1 MLNELV
7 NIVEIENVRQMNAMV
22 LLDDFLDLVV
32 IFLLMELI
40 EPPFNLLSVLFQ
52 KLMES
57 SQESEL
63 TDFNFT
69 LRHLRNVV
77 ISTIGQ
83 EFDVAL

>member
-7 NIVEIENVRQMNAMV
+7 DIVEIENVRQMNAMV

-52 KLMES
+52 QFVES

-63 TDFNFT
+63 TDFSFI

-77 ISTIGQ
+77 ISTIG
-83 EFDVAL
+83 

>member
-22 LLDDFLDLVV
+22 LLDDFLDLIV
-32 IFLLMELI
+32 IFLPMELI

-52 KLMES
+52 KLVES
-57 SQESEL
+57 SQKSEL

-83 EFDVAL
+83 ELDVTL

>member
-1 MLNELV
+1 MLNKLV
-7 NIVEIENVRQMNAMV
+7 DVVEIENVRQMNAMV
-22 LLDDFLDLVV
+22 LFDDFLDLVMV
-32 IFLLMELI
+32 SLLMELI

-52 KLMES
+52 QLVES

-63 TDFNFT
+63 TDFSFT

-83 EFDVAL
+83 ELDVTL

>member
-1 MLNELV
+1 MLNKLV
-7 NIVEIENVRQMNAMV
+7 DVVEIENVRQMNAMV

-32 IFLLMELI
+32 IFLPMELI

-52 KLMES
+52 KLVES

-83 EFDVAL
+83 ELDVTL

>member
-52 KLMES
+52 KLVES
-57 SQESEL
+57 SQKSEL

-83 EFDVAL
+83 ELDVTL

>member
-52 KLMES
+52 KLVES

-83 EFDVAL
+83 ELDVTL

>member
-7 NIVEIENVRQMNAMV
+7 DIVEIENVRQMNAMV
-22 LLDDFLDLVV
+22 LLDDFLDLVM

-52 KLMES
+52 QFVES

-63 TDFNFT
+63 TDFSFT

-83 EFDVAL
+83 ELDVTL

>member
-57 SQESEL
+57 SQKSEL

-83 EFDVAL
+83 ELDVTL

>member
-7 NIVEIENVRQMNAMV
+7 DIVEIENVRQMNAMV

-52 KLMES
+52 QFVES

-63 TDFNFT
+63 TDFSFT

-83 EFDVAL
+83 ELDVTL

>member
-7 NIVEIENVRQMNAMV
+7 DIVEIENVRQMNSMV

-40 EPPFNLLSVLFQ
+40 EPPFNFLSVLFQ
-52 KLMES
+52 QLVES

-63 TDFNFT
+63 TDFSFT

-77 ISTIGQ
+77 FSTIGQ
-83 EFDVAL
+83 ELDVTL